1 MYCPLADARR
11 FRCENGDLR
20 LDHRGILITG
30 ASQGLGKAI
39 AQACL
44 EEGAAIAICARDP
57 RGLAETAALLSRDA
71 PGRVHWL
78 EADVADPAAVDRLAA
93 FAAARLPDF
102 CGLVNNA
109 GMWGPKGAVEEVD
122 PGDWRQA
129 IEVNLFGVFH
139 ACRSVVPLFRE
150 RGYGKIV
157 NLSGGGAT
165 SPMPRLSAYAASKA
179 AVVRFTETLAL
190 EVRDAN
196 IDVNAL
202 APGALNT
209 KMLDEILAA
218 GPDKVG
224 AYYQTAMKQKESG
237 GSSLER
243 AAELCVRLLAAET
256 DGVSGKLISAVW
268 DPWERL
274 AERREELRATDVYT
288 LRRIVP
294 ADRGFDWDKP

>member
-1 MYCPLADARR
+1 MRKLS
-11 FRCENGDLR
+11 DLR
-20 LDHRGILITG
+20 LNHRSILITG

-39 AQACL
+39 AAACL
-44 EEGAAIAICARDP
+44 SEGASIAICARDA
-57 RGLAETAALLSRDA
+57 GVLAETAAELSSAA
-71 PGRVHWL
+71 PGRVQAMA
-78 EADVADPAAVDRLAA
+78 ADVRDPAAVQRLVD
-93 FAAARLPDF
+93 FAAELPGF

-109 GMWGPKGAVEEVD
+109 GMWGPKGGIEEVD
-122 PGDWRQA
+122 ADEWCYA
-129 IEVNLFGVFH
+129 IEVNLFGVFY
-139 ACRSVVPLFRE
+139 ACRSVVPVLRK

-190 EVRDAN
+190 EVRDAH

-218 GPDKVG
+218 GPEKVG
-224 AYYQTAMKQKESG
+224 AYYQTALKQKESG
-237 GSSLER
+237 GSSVER

-256 DGVSGKLISAVW
+256 DGVTGKLISAVW

-274 AERREELRATDVYT
+274 AEHRKDLSSTDIYT

-294 ADRGFDWDKP
+294 GDRGFDWDRKA